1 MNEVPLSGLF
11 LGLAFL
17 LVLSAFFSG
26 SETALL
32 TMNRYKLRHKA
43 DQGHRGA
50 RLARAL
56 LERPDR
62 LIGLILLGNNFVN
75 ILASSV
81 ATVIALRLGGEAAIG
96 IAAGLLTLVVLI
108 FSEVTPKT
116 LATLHPE
123 RLAYPAAYVYGP
135 LLKLLYPLV
144 WLVNLFANALLRLI
158 GVAPEGESGTALSR
172 EELRTVVNEAGA
184 MIPERSRTML
194 LAILDLERATVEDI
208 MIPRNEVEGIDL
220 QDDSATITQA
230 IRSAGYTR
238 LPLFDGGIDNVI
250 GVFHIRNALHT
261 LLDGELDREHLRAIA
276 QAPYFVPENTP
287 LYQQLINFQRHKQR
301 TALVVDEYGEFMGLI
316 TLADLLEEIV
326 GEFTTDPADSISEV
340 HRAEDGSLMIDC
352 GIGVRDLNR
361 ALRWDLPTR
370 GPKTLN
376 GLILDYM
383 ETIPEPGTSLKLHGH
398 PMEIVQTTENAVKTV
413 RIAPKTTP
421 KTRRGRPL
429 GLRGR
434 ERGASNRQAR

>member
-1 MNEVPLSGLF
+1 MNEIPLSGLF
-11 LGLAFL
+11 AGLVL
-17 LVLSAFFSG
+17 LLLLSAFFSG

-32 TMNRYKLRHKA
+32 TLNRYRLRHKA
-43 DQGHRGA
+43 EQGHRGA

-75 ILASSV
+75 ILASSL
-81 ATVIALRLGGEAAIG
+81 ATIIALELGGEAAIG

-135 LLKLLYPLV
+135 LLKLLYPIV
-144 WLVNLFANALLRLI
+144 WLVNLFANGLLRLM
-158 GVAPEGESGTALSR
+158 GVTPEGESGTALSR
-172 EELRTVVNEAGA
+172 EELRTVVTEAGA

-194 LAILDLERATVEDI
+194 IAILDLERATVEDI

-220 QDDSATITQA
+220 EDDDATIANA
-230 IRSAGYTR
+230 IRNAGYTR

-250 GVFHIRNALHT
+250 GVFHTRNAFHA
-261 LLDGELDREHLRAIA
+261 LLDGGLDREHLRAIA
-276 QAPYFVPENTP
+276 QAPYFVPEGTP
-287 LYQQLINFQRHKQR
+287 LYQQLLNFQRRKQR

-326 GEFTTDPADSISEV
+326 GEFTTDPADSISEI
-340 HRAEDGSLMIDC
+340 HRAEDGSLLVDC

-376 GLILDYM
+376 GLILEYL
-383 ETIPEPGTSLKLHGH
+383 ETIPEPGTSLRLHGH
-398 PMEIVQTTENAVKTV
+398 PVEITQTTENGVKTV
-413 RIAPKTTP
+413 RIAPRQQP
-421 KTRRGRPL
+421 KGRRAKL
-429 GLRGR
+429 LR
-434 ERGASNRQAR
+434 